1 MSEWDTEKRRLY
13 VHNSFLLET
22 NRVEAGTA
30 ESSAIPYYFVRWKAL
45 EHVYK

>member
-1 MSEWDTEKRRLY
+1 MYTTLS
-13 VHNSFLLET
+13 SG
-22 NRVEAGTA
+22 NRVEAGTG